1 MKIGFFDSG
10 MGGLSVLYE
19 ARKAMPRGDFLYY
32 ADCDRAPYGEKTE
45 EEVHAY
51 VFSAVDFLLN
61 QGAEAIV
68 LACNTATS
76 VAVKDLRDTYSVP
89 IIGME
94 PAVKRAL
101 DLSDRGRIL
110 VTGTPITLRGD
121 KLRALIG
128 GLDASLLVDLLPLPG
143 LVKLAER
150 GEFVSPLVED
160 YLRDALAPYPTEDY
174 SVLVLGCTHFNYFK
188 DTIASILPPTVSIV
202 DGNGGTV
209 RQLIRRLGGIPEGE
223 GKTEFFLSGRP
234 VREGEELARINGFLR
249 RLAAL
254 DGEEAPH
261 GI

>member
-19 ARKAMPRGDFLYY
+19 AQRAMPRADFLYY

-45 EEVHAY
+45 AQVAEY
-51 VFSAVDFLLN
+51 VFSAVEFLVR

-76 VAVKDLRDTYSVP
+76 VAVKALRAHYSIP

-121 KLRALIG
+121 KLRDLIG
-128 GLDASLLVDLLPLPG
+128 ELDASHLVDLLPLPG
-143 LVKLAER
+143 LVKFAER
-150 GEFVSPLVED
+150 GEFVSDEVES
-160 YLRDALAPYPTEDY
+160 YLKKELSRFDLNGY
-174 SVLVLGCTHFNYFK
+174 SFLVLGCTHFNYFK
-188 DTIASILPPTVSIV
+188 DTLSALLPPHVRIV

-209 RQLIRRLGGIPEGE
+209 RQLIRRIGGEAEGTGEIRYFISDREVTCPEDKE
-223 GKTEFFLSGRP
+223 RIDRFLSR
-234 VREGEELARINGFLR
+234 LARL
-249 RLAAL
+249 
-254 DGEEAPH
+254 EETH
-261 GI
+261 GL